1 MPISARRA
9 DINGGTLCSPT
20 IDSPTFTGT
29 LNLSGSTISGATFNN
44 PIINGGT
51 LAGTFRGTPSFG
63 AITVTSC
70 VGCTALGGGTVTSVA
85 LTTPS
90 WLSVSGNPVTTAG
103 TLGITATSIGSG
115 LFLAS
120 PAGSAGPLSPRS
132 IAVSDL
138 PTEVG
143 AGNCTNCS
151 VTFNAQ
157 GNATAFS
164 NGSGGGVT
172 WPTST
177 DLVISNGTSSPA
189 GLGVV
194 NGDCVIGSGGAWT
207 AGACG
212 GSSGFPLTIGS
223 TSVAANSTTT
233 TIAGLTLTTPTIA
246 SILNSGTLTLP
257 STTGTI
263 LESAGSNTLSG
274 TLTVSGTE
282 NVTGT
287 FQIGG
292 TSVSLPISATNG
304 GTGVSN
310 PTAGGILI
318 ANGASP
324 VNLLAEVN
332 GDCVVGT
339 GGAWAAG
346 ACGVGSVTSVGL
358 TVPSWLTVTGSPVT
372 GSGTLAVTGTSEAAN
387 TFLAAPNGSGG
398 AVSPRTIV
406 AADIAT
412 ALASPTAIGGTT
424 AAAGNFTTLGATS
437 TVTLGS
443 LTSAGTECVQ
453 ASSTGILSVTGAAC
467 GTGSGAVNS
476 VTGTSGEIA
485 AAPTTGAVVLSL
497 PATITS
503 NENFTGTLEQGG
515 STISLGGNLTTQAAF
530 TQTGAGA
537 MTIAGPGT
545 AAVFTTPSATATLA
559 GLGTTQTFSG
569 TDTFSSTLNVSG
581 TFQKS
586 GTAQTFPASGII
598 VGTTDTQTLTN
609 KTLTAPTLTSPTVTG
624 AFTATG
630 LVTSADLASGAAVAN
645 IGFTPLNPANNGSDF
660 ASVPTALATIEGG
673 APTVVTATGAQAVTS
688 AETYIEW
695 NPGTPAATTFTL
707 PASPITGEEHTF
719 KDLISSGTFPMEIKG
734 NTSQTVDGN
743 SYIIL
748 AYANDTRKVKYA
760 GSNAWIIVH

>member
-1 MPISARRA
+1 MVYFGRYPMKKIVLSFGAFFLCLAIFSAAHAATVCTPNSTPQFTAGGNVFGSIAAQWNAYFGAKA

-51 LAGTFRGTPSFG
+51 LVGTFAGTPSFG

-70 VGCTALGGGTVTSVA
+70 VGCTTLGGGTVTSVA

-90 WLSVSGNPVTTAG
+90 WLSVSGSPVTTAG

-120 PAGSAGPLSPRS
+120 PAGSAGALSPRS

-164 NGSGGGVT
+164 NGSGGGIT

-194 NGDCVIGSGGAWT
+194 NGDCVVGSGGAWT

-304 GTGVSN
+304 GTGISN

-339 GGAWAAG
+339 GGAWVAG
-346 ACGVGSVTSVGL
+346 ACGVGGVTSVGM

-387 TFLAAPNGSGG
+387 TFLAGSKRVRWCRIPAHDRCCRYCHCPGIADRDRWHNGS
-398 AVSPRTIV
+398 SWQLHDPWR
-406 AADIAT
+406 DKHRH
-412 ALASPTAIGGTT
+412 
-424 AAAGNFTTLGATS
+424 F
-437 TVTLGS
+437 
-443 LTSAGTECVQ
+443 
-453 ASSTGILSVTGAAC
+453 
-467 GTGSGAVNS
+467 
-476 VTGTSGEIA
+476 
-485 AAPTTGAVVLSL
+485 
-497 PATITS
+497 
-503 NENFTGTLEQGG
+503 
-515 STISLGGNLTTQAAF
+515 
-530 TQTGAGA
+530 
-537 MTIAGPGT
+537 
-545 AAVFTTPSATATLA
+545 
-559 GLGTTQTFSG
+559 
-569 TDTFSSTLNVSG
+569 
-581 TFQKS
+581 
-586 GTAQTFPASGII
+586 
-598 VGTTDTQTLTN
+598 
-609 KTLTAPTLTSPTVTG
+609 
-624 AFTATG
+624 
-630 LVTSADLASGAAVAN
+630 
-645 IGFTPLNPANNGSDF
+645 
-660 ASVPTALATIEGG
+660 
-673 APTVVTATGAQAVTS
+673 
-688 AETYIEW
+688 
-695 NPGTPAATTFTL
+695 
-707 PASPITGEEHTF
+707 
-719 KDLISSGTFPMEIKG
+719 
-734 NTSQTVDGN
+734 
-743 SYIIL
+743 
-748 AYANDTRKVKYA
+748 RKPHQRR
-760 GSNAWIIVH
+760 N